1 MTYTEA
7 DIVEGGRVLRNG
19 AVAGYVHTPEGL
31 RWRIVSSN
39 RPRQRGGSKR
49 RRYSP
54 RTLKNKHNKRF
65 NTSPRRKQR
74 GGSKTVSLKT
84 AVRLLRSY
92 YANKF

>member
-7 DIVEGGRVLRNG
+7 DIVEGRRVLRNG
-19 AVAGYVHTPEGL
+19 AVAGYVNTLEGL

-39 RPRQRGGSKR
+39 RQRGGRKR
-49 RRYSP
+49 SSP
-54 RTLKNKHNKRF
+54 RTLKRKFKKRF

-74 GGSKTVSLKT
+74 GGSRTVSLKT

>member
-1 MTYTEA
+1 MSFTEN
-7 DIVEGGRVLRNG
+7 DIVEGRRVLRNG
-19 AVAGYVHTPEGL
+19 AVAGYVNTPDGL

-39 RPRQRGGSKR
+39 RQRGGRKR
-49 RRYSP
+49 SSP
-54 RTLKNKHNKRF
+54 RTLKRKFNKYYN
-65 NTSPRRKQR
+65 NVSNRKQR

>member
-1 MTYTEA
+1 MTYTEL
-7 DIVEGGRVLRNG
+7 DIVDGRRVLSNG
-19 AVAGYVHTPEGL
+19 AVAGYVMTPEG
-31 RWRIVSSN
+31 RKWRIVSSN
-39 RPRQRGGSKR
+39 RQRGGRKR
-49 RRYSP
+49 SSP
-54 RTLKNKHNKRF
+54 RTLKRKHNKRF

>member
-1 MTYTEA
+1 MTFTEA
-7 DIVEGGRVLRNG
+7 DIVEGRRVLRNG
-19 AVAGYVHTPEGL
+19 AVAGYVNTREGL

-39 RPRQRGGSKR
+39 NQRGGGR
-49 RRYSP
+49 RRRSSP
-54 RTLKNKHNKRF
+54 RTLKRKHNKRF

>member
-7 DIVEGGRVLRNG
+7 DIVEGRRVLRNG
-19 AVAGYVHTPEGL
+19 AVAGYVNTLDGL

-39 RPRQRGGSKR
+39 QRGGGR
-49 RRYSP
+49 RSSP
-54 RTLKNKHNKRF
+54 RTLKRKFKKRF

-74 GGSKTVSLKT
+74 GGSRTVSLKT

>member
-1 MTYTEA
+1 MTFTEA
-7 DIVEGGRVLRNG
+7 DIVKGRRVLRNG
-19 AVAGYVHTPEGL
+19 AVAGFVDTPEGL

-39 RPRQRGGSKR
+39 RQRGGRERS
-49 RRYSP
+49 SP
-54 RTLKNKHNKRF
+54 RTLKRKFNKYYN
-65 NTSPRRKQR
+65 NSPRKTQR